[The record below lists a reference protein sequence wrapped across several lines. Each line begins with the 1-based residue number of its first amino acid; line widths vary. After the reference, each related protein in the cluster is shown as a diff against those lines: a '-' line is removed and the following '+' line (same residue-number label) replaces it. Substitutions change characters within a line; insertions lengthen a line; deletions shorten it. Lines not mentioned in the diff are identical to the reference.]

1 MEMMHIWST
10 FRLMVGNPGRLWKMA
25 AIVTKFLFFLFFLN
39 SLNIVK
45 SQCCY
50 QTIKEQYIYNSLSDH
65 KWWPRLPSNMAVAA
79 SQTWK
84 LVKKISKKYKTIEK
98 IRFFSSETVWPNKLK
113 LGRKHLW
120 KVLCCDCSFRPD
132 PLTNMATIDNSCFWL
147 DDF

>member
-1 MEMMHIWST
+1 MKNGCHRYKI
-10 FRLMVGNPGRLWKMA
+10 F
-25 AIVTKFLFFLFFLN
+25 IFLIFLN

>member
-10 FRLMVGNPGRLWKMA
+10 FRLMVANPDRLWKMA
-25 AIVTKFLFFLFFLN
+25 AIVTKNRFFFN

-50 QTIKEQYIYNSLSDH
+50 QTIKEQCIYSSLSDH
-65 KWWPRLPSNMAVAA
+65 EWWPRRPSNMAVAA

-84 LVKKISKKYKTIEK
+84 LVEKKSVENRKLLKKLD
-98 IRFFSSETVWPNKLK
+98 SSPLK
-113 LGRKHLW
+113 PFGRKHLW
-120 KVLCCDCSFRPD
+120 KVLCCDCSFRPN
-132 PLTNMATIDNSCFWL
+132 PLTNIATIDNSCFWL

>member
-10 FRLMVGNPGRLWKMA
+10 FRLMGTNPGRLWKMA
-25 AIVTKFLFFLFFLN
+25 VFFFFN

-45 SQCCY
+45 SQCCF
-50 QTIKEQYIYNSLSDH
+50 QTIKEQCIYNSLSDH
-65 KWWPRLPSNMAVAA
+65 EWWPRLPSNMAVAT

-84 LVKKISKKYKTIEK
+84 LVKKISKKLKTIEK
-98 IRFFSSETVWPNKLK
+98 IRFFSSETVWPNEPK

-120 KVLCCDCSFRPD
+120 KVLCCDCSFRPY